1 MFLYSA
7 QYVTDLGFK
16 QQCEEEWTDKSTARY
31 VVFNLNL
38 SSMPLTLRNG
48 HCVPN
53 VCSQLQFDGIGEYI
67 SIILTGLVQEA
78 LKNVKDADFFLHEK
92 ITL

>member
-53 VCSQLQFDGIGEYI
+53 VCSQLQFDGIGEY
-67 SIILTGLVQEA
+67 VFEFEC
-78 LKNVKDADFFLHEK
+78 DCDEEYD
-92 ITL
+92 ITKCIYE